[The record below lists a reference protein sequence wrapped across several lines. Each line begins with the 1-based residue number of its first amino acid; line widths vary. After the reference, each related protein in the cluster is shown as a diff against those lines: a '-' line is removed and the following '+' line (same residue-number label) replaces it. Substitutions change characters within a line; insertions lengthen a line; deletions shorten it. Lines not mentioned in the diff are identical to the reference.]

1 LHGFFQGKV
10 RLKDTQCVI
19 DFASLK
25 NGEHSFLYT
34 LDGELFKENHYD
46 EIHGANLKVVIEFN
60 KNSRIM
66 MFNFT
71 IDGTVNVTCDRC
83 GDDFDLPVFLKKQLI
98 VKTESREHQEED
110 DMVTLA
116 TGEKDIDIA
125 PYVYQYV
132 VLSLPMQKLHPPEKD
147 GSRACN
153 TEVLSKLKKLEVEK
167 SSEEKYIENSN
178 KRFSHEEEN

>member
-1 LHGFFQGKV
+1 V
-10 RLKDTQCVI
+10 RIKDTQCII
-19 DFASLK
+19 DFAPLK
-25 NGEHSFLYT
+25 AGEYSFLFT
-34 LDGELFKENHYD
+34 LDGELFKENHYED
-46 EIHGANLKVVIEFN
+46 IHDANLKVIIEFN

-83 GDDFDLPVFLKKQLI
+83 GDDFNLPVYLQKQLI
-98 VKTESREHQEED
+98 VKTDGREHQEED

-147 GSRACN
+147 GTRNCN
-153 TEVLSKLKKLEVEK
+153 PEVLKKLKNIEVEK
-167 SSEEKYIENSN
+167 SSDEQYIINSN
-178 KRFSHEEEN
+178 KRFSHEEEKPKKKTT